1 MPRAVRAYDAVRQS
15 RASLQCGLDSPQMGH
30 QPQQT
35 QLDLFPAQRWRLKMS
50 VCGCDGNGGVGV
62 GHDRE
67 MQELKSGG

>member
-1 MPRAVRAYDAVRQS
+1 
-15 RASLQCGLDSPQMGH
+15 MGH

-50 VCGCDGNGGVGV
+50 VCGCDGNGGVGD